1 MDDSCTHTP
10 LSVLVKVLDLQ
21 PCDANS
27 LKLLGCNS
35 MKIRFSGTKINITA
49 ISQYVNRYLLASIF
63 CSPQQAFLSIF
74 VKEIVS
80 LSKYSANNIP
90 RALFALHKL
99 KWQLGVVLYKAKC
112 KRVQKQEA
120 ETKNWST
127 TTYPYNYIPWA
138 HLNPIATQISLSKS
152 PSSRL
157 LRSWL
162 LSRPRTQAGIINWIL
177 LTHGYL
183 GTTVWRSLHMSS
195 FPYCSNYCC
204 SKP

>member
-1 MDDSCTHTP
+1 MLPALSETRVRTHMYGILVAHHMHGRLITHTP

-99 KWQLGVVLYKAKC
+99 K
-112 KRVQKQEA
+112 
-120 ETKNWST
+120 
-127 TTYPYNYIPWA
+127 
-138 HLNPIATQISLSKS
+138 
-152 PSSRL
+152 
-157 LRSWL
+157 
-162 LSRPRTQAGIINWIL
+162 
-177 LTHGYL
+177 
-183 GTTVWRSLHMSS
+183 
-195 FPYCSNYCC
+195 
-204 SKP
+204 